1 MSQKGCIFRITEAGR
16 RAWENQDPT
25 VPSPY
30 RRILGVVDP
39 EAHYDVI
46 RGFLRRYP
54 DHLIQAWVGELQE
67 LRLLEP
73 ASPSVQPELD
83 FAARLRLPALV
94 AEDEQRLALDAK
106 QAIAALASQGAYLAA
121 ERLKNRPGAAKP
133 AAQTTILI
141 VEDDPDQ
148 LTLARL
154 RVGMAG
160 YSARTADSAAAL
172 RAALRD
178 EPSPDLLLL
187 DIELPDGDGFDILA
201 ALRRHPEHA
210 LLPVVMLTVKDSSAD
225 VRKGLALGAD
235 GYVTKPYSKTVL
247 ADTIRQVLGT
257 PSPSP

>member
-1 MSQKGCIFRITEAGR
+1 MSQKGRIFRVTEAGR
-16 RAWENQDPT
+16 RAWQSQDPA

-67 LRLLEP
+67 LGLLEP
-73 ASPSVQPELD
+73 AASSVQPELD
-83 FAARLRLPALV
+83 FTAGLRLPALL
-94 AEDEQRLALDAK
+94 AEDEQRLALDEKDAL
-106 QAIAALASQGAYLAA
+106 AALAGRGAYLAL
-121 ERLKNRPGAAKP
+121 ERLKHRPAAAKP
-133 AAQTTILI
+133 AGQTTILI

-148 LTLARL
+148 LTLAKL

-160 YSARTADSAAAL
+160 YAVRTADSASALLAAL
-172 RAALRD
+172 REAPA
-178 EPSPDLLLL
+178 PDLLLL

-201 ALRRHPEHA
+201 GLRRHPEHA
-210 LLPVVMLTVKDSSAD
+210 LLPVVMLTVKDSAAD

-235 GYVTKPYSKTVL
+235 GYVTKPYSKNVVV
-247 ADTIRQVLGT
+247 DTIRQVLGT
-257 PSPSP
+257 PAP

>member
-1 MSQKGCIFRITEAGR
+1 MSQKGRIFRVTEAGR
-16 RAWENQDPT
+16 HAWQSQDPA

-73 ASPSVQPELD
+73 APSSVQPELD
-83 FAARLRLPALV
+83 FTAGLRLPALP
-94 AEDEQRLALDAK
+94 AEDEQRLALDEKDAL
-106 QAIAALASQGAYLAA
+106 AALAGQGAYLAA
-121 ERLKNRPGAAKP
+121 ERLKHRPAAARP

-160 YSARTADSAAAL
+160 YAVRTADSVCALLAAL
-172 RAALRD
+172 REAPA
-178 EPSPDLLLL
+178 PDLLLL

-201 ALRRHPEHA
+201 GLRRHPEHA
-210 LLPVVMLTVKDSSAD
+210 LLPVVMLTVKDSAAD

-235 GYVTKPYSKTVL
+235 GYVTKPYSKNVVV
-247 ADTIRQVLGT
+247 DTIRQVLGT
-257 PSPSP
+257 PAP